1 MAKKKKKKA
10 SIDVNE
16 TIMNDMNP
24 VVSSDDKEFENLLNS
39 FIQAESD
46 EKAPQEEVKEEAPQ
60 EEVQP
65 AEENFEDVPTFAL
78 REEIATLDLGNDERE
93 LAGAYANFLEEIQ
106 NIAQAKNL
114 PLPDFMFD
122 PERMI
127 PNYKP
132 STGRRISEDLT
143 ICWGLMLTAY
153 PDKFKDLDP
162 NAGDEAFLS
171 FAETIGNQS
180 LQLAVISYVEILI
193 DLENC
198 EISYEEKRLKAQ
210 RRRVEKALYEEY
222 QRRQERKQRFIE
234 AVIERGFP
242 VNAERLI
249 NNYFKTASKDEEG
262 AYEVLTKNPAVYAP
276 IEVDKIKPR
285 LFGLIKPT
293 PQDGIRENKRLGDFL
308 KKLKA

>member
-1 MAKKKKKKA
+1 MARKKKKKPG
-10 SIDVNE
+10 IDVNE

-24 VVSSDDKEFENLLNS
+24 VASSDDEEFENLLNS
-39 FIQAESD
+39 FINADPE
-46 EKAPQEEVKEEAPQ
+46 EKAPEEEPSAEQAPEPEEAQMPS
-60 EEVQP
+60 
-65 AEENFEDVPTFAL
+65 F
-78 REEIATLDLGNDERE
+78 REEIALLDLGADERE
-93 LAGAYANFLEEIQ
+93 LASAYANFMEEIQ
-106 NIAQAKNL
+106 NIARAKNL

-143 ICWGLMLTAY
+143 VCWGLMLTAY
-153 PDKFKDLDP
+153 PDKFQDLDP
-162 NAGDEAFLS
+162 NSSDEAFLN
-171 FAETIGNQS
+171 FAETVGNQN
-180 LQLAVISYVEILI
+180 LQLAIISYVEILI

-242 VNAERLI
+242 IDAERLI

-293 PQDGIRENKRLGDFL
+293 PQDGIRENKRLGEFL

>member
-1 MAKKKKKKA
+1 MAKKKKKKGG
-10 SIDVNE
+10 IDVNE
-16 TIMNDMNP
+16 TIINNMDP
-24 VVSSDDKEFENLLNS
+24 AISSDDEEFENLLKS
-39 FIQAESD
+39 FINAESD
-46 EKAPQEEVKEEAPQ
+46 ENVPQETPSAEQTREDAP
-60 EEVQP
+60 ES
-65 AEENFEDVPTFAL
+65 TL
-78 REEIATLDLGNDERE
+78 REEIAMLDLGSDERE
-93 LAGAYANFLEEIQ
+93 LAGAYANFMDEVEK
-106 NIAQAKNL
+106 IAHGKNL

-132 STGRRISEDLT
+132 STGRRISEDLLV
-143 ICWGLMLTAY
+143 CWGLMLTAY
-153 PDKFKDLDP
+153 PDKLADLDP
-162 NAGDEAFLS
+162 NSSDEAFLN
-171 FAETIGNQS
+171 FAETVGDQN
-180 LQLAVISYVEILI
+180 LQLAIISYVEILI

-242 VNAERLI
+242 VDAERLI
-249 NNYFKTASKDEEG
+249 NNYFKTASKDEAG

-293 PQDGIRENKRLGDFL
+293 PQDGIRENKRLGEFL

>member
-1 MAKKKKKKA
+1 MAKGKKKKGG
-10 SIDVNE
+10 IDVNE

-24 VVSSDDKEFENLLNS
+24 VASSDDEEFENLLNS
-39 FIQAESD
+39 FINAEPE
-46 EKAPQEEVKEEAPQ
+46 EKTPPKNQPTERNEEDAPKS
-60 EEVQP
+60 
-65 AEENFEDVPTFAL
+65 TL
-78 REEIATLDLGNDERE
+78 RQEIATLDLGGDERE
-93 LAGAYANFLEEIQ
+93 LAGAYANFMDEIEK
-106 NIAQAKNL
+106 IARGKNL

-132 STGRRISEDLT
+132 STGRRISEDLLV
-143 ICWGLMLTAY
+143 CWGLMLSAY
-153 PDKFKDLDP
+153 PDKFGDLDP
-162 NAGDEAFLS
+162 NSSDEAFLN
-171 FAETIGNQS
+171 FAETVGDQN
-180 LQLAVISYVEILI
+180 LQLAIISYVEILI

-222 QRRQERKQRFIE
+222 QRRQDRKQRFIE
-234 AVIERGFP
+234 AVIKRGFP
-242 VNAERLI
+242 VDAERLI
-249 NNYFKTASKDEEG
+249 NNYFKTAQKDEAG
-262 AYEVLTKNPAVYAP
+262 AYEVLTKNPAVFTP

-293 PQDGIRENKRLGDFL
+293 PQDGIRENKRLGVFL

>member
-1 MAKKKKKKA
+1 MARKKKKKPG
-10 SIDVNE
+10 IDVNE

-24 VVSSDDKEFENLLNS
+24 VASSDDEEFENLLNS
-39 FIQAESD
+39 FINAEP
-46 EKAPQEEVKEEAPQ
+46 EKKAPEEEPSAEQAPEPEEAQMPS
-60 EEVQP
+60 
-65 AEENFEDVPTFAL
+65 F
-78 REEIATLDLGNDERE
+78 REEIALLDLGADERE
-93 LAGAYANFLEEIQ
+93 LASAYANFMEEIQ
-106 NIAQAKNL
+106 NIARAKNL

-143 ICWGLMLTAY
+143 VCWGLMLTAY
-153 PDKFKDLDP
+153 PDKFQDLDP
-162 NAGDEAFLS
+162 NSSDEAFLN
-171 FAETIGNQS
+171 FAETVGNQN
-180 LQLAVISYVEILI
+180 LQLAIISYVEILI

-242 VNAERLI
+242 IDAERLI

-293 PQDGIRENKRLGDFL
+293 PQDGIRENKRLGEFL